1 METTRLRPEDRS
13 PEVAGI
19 RQQVLAL
26 VDPEEPA
33 TAAAIASGSAV
44 LELVASLEPDATV
57 AGAALLSPLLTG
69 GHLTL
74 ERAQAHLP
82 RDIVRLA
89 QTLPKL
95 SSLDAL
101 PTPSSMSRGPGLS
114 GAQAESLRRM
124 MLSVVDDP
132 RLVVLRL
139 AVQLHRLR
147 TAKHAPEEEQRQLA
161 LQTREV
167 YAPLANRLGLGLLKW
182 ELEDLAFRYLEP
194 EAYRRIAASL
204 SERRADREQWIAD
217 VRRQLT
223 EELAAAGVPGM
234 VEGRAKHLYSIWRK
248 MQKKGLAFEQLF
260 DVRAVRILV
269 ADVPSCYA
277 ALGVVHS
284 LFAYLPGEFDD
295 YIATPK
301 PNGYRSIH
309 TAVLGPGDKTLEVQI
324 RTHEMHQTSEHGI
337 ASHWRYKEGTVREAG
352 YDAKLNALRDLLAPR
367 GPGEGDFLDQLGPQ
381 LFAERVYVLSPRG
394 DVVELPA
401 GATPLDFAYQLHT
414 ELGHR
419 CRGAKVNGR
428 MVALTTR
435 LKNGEQVEIVTAK
448 QSLPS
453 RDWLVATNGFLVTRS
468 ARAKVRAFFRRED
481 EGTHRQEGKDI
492 LARELAKAGDAAG
505 VTLPVLLH
513 ELDFDTAD
521 ELYLALGEGETTAAA
536 VAGAIGRLVARDRA
550 AQAVQGLAGGQAS
563 SLGNPANAASSA
575 QAGKADDKAPPRNP
589 TSGVQVMGVGD
600 LLSSFARCCRPVPPE
615 PIAGFI
621 TVGRGLTLHRADCV
635 NLKRLRA
642 KDPERVMEVSWGSA
656 EVKEYSVV
664 IALQALDRRGL
675 LRDISGLMADEKISI
690 DRMSTASDH
699 ARGTA
704 DMDITVRVPHLEAL
718 RKVMDR
724 LGALPDVLSV
734 RRRG

>member
-26 VDPEEPA
+26 VDTLEPA
-33 TAAAIASGSAV
+33 TAAAIAAGDAV

-57 AGAALLSPLLTG
+57 AGAALLAPLLAG

-74 ERAQAHLP
+74 ERAQTHLP

-89 QTLPKL
+89 QALPKL
-95 SSLDAL
+95 ASLDAL
-101 PTPSSMSRGPGLS
+101 PTTSSLSRGPGLS

-147 TAKHAPEEEQRQLA
+147 TAKHAPEDEQRQLA

-182 ELEDLAFRYLEP
+182 ELEDLSFRYLEP
-194 EAYRRIAASL
+194 DAYRRIAAVL

-217 VRRQLT
+217 VRQQLT
-223 EELAAAGVPGM
+223 EELADAGISGH

-269 ADVPSCYA
+269 DDVPACYG

-284 LFAYLPGEFDD
+284 LFAYLQGEFDD

-324 RTHEMHQTSEHGI
+324 RTHEMHQTSEHGV
-337 ASHWRYKEGTVREAG
+337 ASHWRYKEGSVREAG

-367 GPGEGDFLDQLGPQ
+367 SPGEGDFLDQLGSQ
-381 LFAERVYVLSPRG
+381 LFADRVYVLSPRG

-414 ELGHR
+414 DLGHR

-428 MVALTTR
+428 MVPLTTQ

-453 RDWLVATNGFLVTRS
+453 RDWLVEANGFLVTRS
-468 ARAKVRAFFRRED
+468 ARSKVRAFFRRED
-481 EGTHRQEGKDI
+481 EGTHRQDGKEV
-492 LARELAKAGDAAG
+492 LAREMAKAGDSAG
-505 VTLPVLLH
+505 ITLPVLLH
-513 ELDFDTAD
+513 ELGFDNAE
-521 ELYLALGEGETTAAA
+521 ELYLAIGEGETTAAA
-536 VAGAIGRLVARDRA
+536 VSGAIGRLVTRLRA
-550 AQAVQGLAGGQAS
+550 AQATEALASGQPAQGPHSRQS
-563 SLGNPANAASSA
+563 DKNA
-575 QAGKADDKAPPRNP
+575 PRNTP
-589 TSGVQVMGVGD
+589 SGVQVMGVGD

-621 TVGRGLTLHRADCV
+621 TVGRGLTLHRTDCV

-656 EVKEYSVV
+656 EVQEYSAV
-664 IALQALDRRGL
+664 ISLQALDRRGL
-675 LRDISGLMADEKISI
+675 LRDISGLMTDEKISI

-724 LGALPDVLSV
+724 LSALPDVLSV

>member
-26 VDPEEPA
+26 VDTLEPA
-33 TAAAIASGSAV
+33 TAAAIAAGDAV

-57 AGAALLSPLLTG
+57 AGAALLAPLLAG

-74 ERAQAHLP
+74 ERAQTHLP

-89 QTLPKL
+89 QALPKL
-95 SSLDAL
+95 ASLDAL
-101 PTPSSMSRGPGLS
+101 PTTSSLSRGPGLS

-147 TAKHAPEEEQRQLA
+147 TAKHAPEDEQRQLA

-182 ELEDLAFRYLEP
+182 ELEDLSFRYLEP
-194 EAYRRIAASL
+194 DAYRRIAAVL

-217 VRRQLT
+217 VRQQLT
-223 EELAAAGVPGM
+223 EELADAGISGH

-269 ADVPSCYA
+269 DDVPACYG

-284 LFAYLPGEFDD
+284 LFAYLQGEFDD

-324 RTHEMHQTSEHGI
+324 RTHEMHQTSEHGV
-337 ASHWRYKEGTVREAG
+337 ASHWRYKEGSVREAG

-367 GPGEGDFLDQLGPQ
+367 SPGEGDFLDQLGSQ
-381 LFAERVYVLSPRG
+381 LFADRVYVLSPRG

-414 ELGHR
+414 DLGHR

-428 MVALTTR
+428 MVPLTTQ

-453 RDWLVATNGFLVTRS
+453 RDWLVEANGFLVTRS
-468 ARAKVRAFFRRED
+468 ARSKVRAFFRRED
-481 EGTHRQEGKDI
+481 EGTHRQDGKEV
-492 LARELAKAGDAAG
+492 LAREMAKAGDSAG

-513 ELDFDTAD
+513 ELGFDNAE
-521 ELYLALGEGETTAAA
+521 ELYLAIGEGETTAAA
-536 VAGAIGRLVARDRA
+536 VSGAIGRLVTRLRA
-550 AQAVQGLAGGQAS
+550 AQATEALASGQPAQGPHSRQS
-563 SLGNPANAASSA
+563 DKNA
-575 QAGKADDKAPPRNP
+575 PRNTP
-589 TSGVQVMGVGD
+589 SGVQVMGVGD

-621 TVGRGLTLHRADCV
+621 TVGRGLTLHRTDCV

-656 EVKEYSVV
+656 EVQEYSAV
-664 IALQALDRRGL
+664 ISLQALDRRGL
-675 LRDISGLMADEKISI
+675 LRDISGLMTDEKISI

-724 LGALPDVLSV
+724 LSALPDVLSV

>member
-26 VDPEEPA
+26 VDTLEPA
-33 TAAAIASGSAV
+33 TAAAIGSGSAV

-57 AGAALLSPLLTG
+57 AGAALLAPLLAG

-89 QTLPKL
+89 QALPKL
-95 SSLDAL
+95 ASLDAL
-101 PTPSSMSRGPGLS
+101 PTTSSLSRGPGLS

-147 TAKHAPEEEQRQLA
+147 AAKHAPEDEQRQLA

-182 ELEDLAFRYLEP
+182 ELEDLSFRYLEP
-194 EAYRRIAASL
+194 DAYRRIAAAL
-204 SERRADREQWIAD
+204 SERRADREQWISD
-217 VRRQLT
+217 VRQQLT
-223 EELAAAGVPGM
+223 RELANAGVSGH

-269 ADVPSCYA
+269 DDVPACYG

-324 RTHEMHQTSEHGI
+324 RTHEMHQTSEHGV
-337 ASHWRYKEGTVREAG
+337 ASHWRYKEGSVREAG

-367 GPGEGDFLDQLGPQ
+367 SPGEGDFLDQLGSQ

-414 ELGHR
+414 DLGHR

-428 MVALTTR
+428 MVPLTTQ

-453 RDWLVATNGFLVTRS
+453 RDWLVEANGFLITRS
-468 ARAKVRAFFRRED
+468 ARSKVRAFFRRED
-481 EGTHRQEGKDI
+481 EGTHRQDGKEV
-492 LARELAKAGDAAG
+492 LAREMAKAGDGAG
-505 VTLPVLLH
+505 ITLPVLLH
-513 ELDFDTAD
+513 ELGFDNAE
-521 ELYLALGEGETTAAA
+521 ELYLAIGEGETTAAA
-536 VAGAIGRLVARDRA
+536 VSGAIGRLVTRLRA
-550 AQAVQGLAGGQAS
+550 AQATEALASGQPAQGPHSRQS
-563 SLGNPANAASSA
+563 DKNA
-575 QAGKADDKAPPRNP
+575 PRNTP
-589 TSGVQVMGVGD
+589 SGVQVMGVGD

-621 TVGRGLTLHRADCV
+621 TVGRGLTLHRTDCV

-656 EVKEYSVV
+656 EVQEYSAV
-664 IALQALDRRGL
+664 ISLQALDRRGL
-675 LRDISGLMADEKISI
+675 LRDISGLMTDEKISI

-724 LGALPDVLSV
+724 LSALPDVLSV

>member
-26 VDPEEPA
+26 VDTLEPA
-33 TAAAIASGSAV
+33 TAAAIAGGDAV

-57 AGAALLSPLLTG
+57 AGAALLAPLLAG

-74 ERAQAHLP
+74 ERAQTHLP

-89 QTLPKL
+89 QALPKL
-95 SSLDAL
+95 ASLDAL
-101 PTPSSMSRGPGLS
+101 PTTSSLSRGPGLS

-139 AVQLHRLR
+139 VVQLHRLR
-147 TAKHAPEEEQRQLA
+147 TAKHAPEDEQRQLA

-182 ELEDLAFRYLEP
+182 ELEDLSFRYLEP
-194 EAYRRIAASL
+194 DAYRRIAAVL
-204 SERRADREQWIAD
+204 SERRADREQWIAN
-217 VRRQLT
+217 VRQQLT
-223 EELAAAGVPGM
+223 EELADAGLSGH

-269 ADVPSCYA
+269 DDVPACYG

-284 LFAYLPGEFDD
+284 LFAYLQGEFDD

-324 RTHEMHQTSEHGI
+324 RTHEMHQTSEHGV
-337 ASHWRYKEGTVREAG
+337 ASHWRYKEGSVREAG

-367 GPGEGDFLDQLGPQ
+367 SPGEGDFLDQLGSQ

-414 ELGHR
+414 DLGHR

-428 MVALTTR
+428 MVPLTTQ

-453 RDWLVATNGFLVTRS
+453 RDWLVEANGFLVTRS
-468 ARAKVRAFFRRED
+468 ARSKVRAFFRRED
-481 EGTHRQEGKDI
+481 EDTHRQDGKEV
-492 LARELAKAGDAAG
+492 LAREMAKAGDGAG
-505 VTLPVLLH
+505 ITLPVLLH
-513 ELDFDTAD
+513 ELGFDNAE
-521 ELYLALGEGETTAAA
+521 ELYLAIGEGETTAAA
-536 VAGAIGRLVARDRA
+536 VSGAIGRLVTRLRA
-550 AQAVQGLAGGQAS
+550 AQATEALASGQGATPQGRQGDK
-563 SLGNPANAASSA
+563 NA
-575 QAGKADDKAPPRNP
+575 PRNIP
-589 TSGVQVMGVGD
+589 SGVQVMGVGD

-621 TVGRGLTLHRADCV
+621 TVGRGLTLHRTDCM

-656 EVKEYSVV
+656 EVQEYSVV
-664 IALQALDRRGL
+664 ISLQALDRRGL
-675 LRDISGLMADEKISI
+675 LRDISGLMTDEKISI

-724 LGALPDVLSV
+724 LSALPDVLSV

>member
-26 VDPEEPA
+26 VDTLEPA
-33 TAAAIASGSAV
+33 TAAAIAGGDAV

-57 AGAALLSPLLTG
+57 AGAALLAPLLAG

-74 ERAQAHLP
+74 ERAQTHLP

-89 QTLPKL
+89 QALPKL
-95 SSLDAL
+95 ASLDAL
-101 PTPSSMSRGPGLS
+101 PTTSSLSRGPGLS

-139 AVQLHRLR
+139 VVQLHRLR
-147 TAKHAPEEEQRQLA
+147 TAKHAPEDEQRQLA

-182 ELEDLAFRYLEP
+182 ELEDLSFRYLEP
-194 EAYRRIAASL
+194 DAYRRIAAVL
-204 SERRADREQWIAD
+204 SERRADREQWIAN
-217 VRRQLT
+217 VRQQLT
-223 EELAAAGVPGM
+223 EELADAGLSGH

-269 ADVPSCYA
+269 DDVPACYG

-284 LFAYLPGEFDD
+284 LFAYLQGEFDD

-324 RTHEMHQTSEHGI
+324 RTHEMHQTSEHGV
-337 ASHWRYKEGTVREAG
+337 ASHWRYKEGSVREAG

-367 GPGEGDFLDQLGPQ
+367 SPGEGDFLEQLGSQ

-414 ELGHR
+414 DLGHR

-428 MVALTTR
+428 MVPLTTQ

-453 RDWLVATNGFLVTRS
+453 RDWLVEANGFLVTRS
-468 ARAKVRAFFRRED
+468 ARSKVRAFFRRED
-481 EGTHRQEGKDI
+481 EGTHRQDGKEV
-492 LARELAKAGDAAG
+492 LAREMAKAGDGAG
-505 VTLPVLLH
+505 ITLPVLLH
-513 ELDFDTAD
+513 ELGFDNAE
-521 ELYLALGEGETTAAA
+521 ELYLAIGEGETTAAA
-536 VAGAIGRLVARDRA
+536 VSGAIGRLVTRLRA
-550 AQAVQGLAGGQAS
+550 AQATEALASGQGATPQGRQGDK
-563 SLGNPANAASSA
+563 NA
-575 QAGKADDKAPPRNP
+575 PRNIP
-589 TSGVQVMGVGD
+589 SGVQVMGVGD

-621 TVGRGLTLHRADCV
+621 TVGRGLTLHRTDCM

-656 EVKEYSVV
+656 EVQEYSVV
-664 IALQALDRRGL
+664 ISLQALDRRGL
-675 LRDISGLMADEKISI
+675 LRDISGLMTDEKISI

-724 LGALPDVLSV
+724 LSALPDVLSV